1 VVAASSGC
9 EQLHT
14 ETWPFCAEQSSL
26 IVTPNLNFG
35 NYCTGYIVNITII
48 QGDAVWLPWLV
59 GRIEKVELEKPET
72 TRTYQL
78 FTYQLKI

>member
-1 VVAASSGC
+1 
-9 EQLHT
+9 
-14 ETWPFCAEQSSL
+14 
-26 IVTPNLNFG
+26 VTPNLNFG